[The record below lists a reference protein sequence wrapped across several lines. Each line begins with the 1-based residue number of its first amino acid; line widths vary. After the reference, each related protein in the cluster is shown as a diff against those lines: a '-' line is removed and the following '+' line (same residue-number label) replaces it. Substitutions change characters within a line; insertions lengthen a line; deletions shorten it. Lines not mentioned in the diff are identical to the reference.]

1 MEGQSI
7 GIAGYNPGG
16 IQAGSQ
22 RAHPAP
28 PTVKPV
34 NPSCF
39 GNVEDV
45 CRQSEAVASR
55 VEKLISRLCGFPPP
69 SPDAGNAIQGEPNG
83 MLEAAD
89 RQARD
94 IRANLQR
101 ILDATDR
108 LEKQLP

>member
-1 MEGQSI
+1 MEGRAI
-7 GIAGYNPGG
+7 GTAEYAGRGNIP
-16 IQAGSQ
+16 Q
-22 RAHPAP
+22 
-28 PTVKPV
+28 VKPV

-39 GNVEDV
+39 GNIEDV
-45 CRQSEAVASR
+45 CQQSVSVANR

-69 SPDAGNAIQGEPNG
+69 GPAETNAIQGEPNG

-94 IRANLQR
+94 IRLNLQR
-101 ILDATDR
+101 ILDATER

>member
-1 MEGQSI
+1 MEG
-7 GIAGYNPGG
+7 
-16 IQAGSQ
+16 
-22 RAHPAP
+22 RAVSTAEYSVRGNAP
-28 PTVKPV
+28 TAPKPV

-45 CRQSEAVASR
+45 CIQSSAVALR
-55 VEKLISRLCGFPPP
+55 VEKLVNRLCGFPPP
-69 SPDAGNAIQGEPNG
+69 SNADSAKDIQGEPNG
-83 MLEAAD
+83 MLEAAA

-94 IRANLQR
+94 IRVNLQR

>member
-1 MEGQSI
+1 MDANATYP
-7 GIAGYNPGG
+7 AGM
-16 IQAGSQ
+16 QACSQ
-22 RAHPAP
+22 RALNPVAP
-28 PTVKPV
+28 RPV

-39 GNVEDV
+39 GNIEDV
-45 CRQSEAVASR
+45 CQQAQAAALR
-55 VEKLISRLCGFPPP
+55 VERLINRLCGHPPP
-69 SPDAGNAIQGEPNG
+69 SPKATNAIQGEPNG

-94 IRANLQR
+94 IRVNLQR

>member
-1 MEGQSI
+1 MEASATYP
-7 GIAGYNPGG
+7 AGVFR
-16 IQAGSQ
+16 AGDQ
-22 RAHPAP
+22 RALNPVAP
-28 PTVKPV
+28 KPV

-45 CRQSEAVASR
+45 CIQSSAVAQR
-55 VEKLISRLCGFPPP
+55 VENLVNRLCGFPPP
-69 SPDAGNAIQGEPNG
+69 SPEAGNAIQGEPNG

>member
-1 MEGQSI
+1 MEGRAVSTAEY
-7 GIAGYNPGG
+7 AG
-16 IQAGSQ
+16 
-22 RAHPAP
+22 RA

-45 CRQSEAVASR
+45 CKQSEAVAQR
-55 VEKLISRLCGFPPP
+55 VEKIINRLCGFPPP
-69 SPDAGNAIQGEPNG
+69 SAPEQTAAVQGEPNG

-94 IRANLQR
+94 IRVNLQR